1 MRICVRP
8 EHARESCY
16 FNNPKVIMMAE
27 SIRSSEFGDW
37 LASEIARTRRQS
49 RSADAVLAQSATLKL
64 EALNIAKQGLMEFL
78 RVQKKMLD
86 AAHAAHRTVYETA

>member
-1 MRICVRP
+1 MI
-8 EHARESCY
+8 
-16 FNNPKVIMMAE
+16 E
-27 SIRSSEFGDW
+27 SIRSSEFGNW
-37 LASEIARTRRQS
+37 LVCEISKTRRQS